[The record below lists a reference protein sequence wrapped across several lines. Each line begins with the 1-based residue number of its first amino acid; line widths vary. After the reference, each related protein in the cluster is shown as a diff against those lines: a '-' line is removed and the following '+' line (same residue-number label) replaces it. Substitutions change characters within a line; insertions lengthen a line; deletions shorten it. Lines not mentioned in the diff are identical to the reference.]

1 MRYRADPSALLR
13 VVALD
18 SLTAIYHR
26 RSGQT
31 HLVAE
36 PVPEILA
43 VLGSGDADLS
53 KLIKRLELD
62 DIPDIR
68 SALTE
73 RLDEM
78 IAIGLVSVS

>member
-1 MRYRADPSALLR
+1 MRYRADPPALLR
-13 VVALD
+13 VVELD

-43 VLGSGDADLS
+43 VLSSGDADLS
-53 KLIKRLELD
+53 EILKQLKLD
-62 DIPDIR
+62 DISETR
-68 SALTE
+68 EALPE

-78 IAIGLVSVS
+78 IATGLVSIS